1 MPIHLHIGTHKTG
14 TTAIQRQLQRNREAL
29 KRQGIWYPNEAE
41 LLPGGST
48 GIPHRNIARSLN
60 STAAPK
66 PYDRPSLRTMVQ
78 AILGGARDYDHTII
92 SSEAFWRIGFPAQ
105 PEHCSLEKIWQRK
118 LANVASIRQL
128 FADGEVRVHAVLRE
142 RSAYIQSSYSEFV
155 LATLYREDIHAYL
168 STYGHGWDYLQ
179 QLQAWSA
186 HFPVE
191 AHAYETLC
199 IGNRLPLEFL
209 RALCGAGLPDDI
221 LAADPN
227 PLANVSDPLA
237 CISFKRFLNQQPI
250 RLEKRDRLY
259 RKYRRIFRKAA
270 KRAKPSQTVQQ
281 LAALNSWLP
290 TAELRSLQ
298 RALAKNDRE
307 IRAAFCADLVSSPP
321 KRFWPLPWQSDR
333 RQPLSP
339 AEHDKVVGWMLGR
352 QPLKP
357 AWLLKPEADNR

>member
-29 KRQGIWYPNEAE
+29 KQRGIWYPSEAE
-41 LLPGGST
+41 LLPGGSH

-66 PYDRPSLRTMVQ
+66 PYDRPSLRLMAQ
-78 AILGGARDYDHTII
+78 AILRGARNYDHTII
-92 SSEAFWRIGFPAQ
+92 SSEAFWRIGFPTQ
-105 PEHCSLEKIWQRK
+105 PEHCSPEKLWQRK

-155 LATLYREDIHAYL
+155 LATLYKDDIYAYL
-168 STYGHGWDYLQ
+168 RAYGHGWNYLQ

-186 HFPVE
+186 HFPVT
-191 AHAYETLC
+191 AHSYETLC
-199 IGNRLPLEFL
+199 TGNQLPLEFL
-209 RALCGAGLPDDI
+209 RALCGADLPDDI

-227 PLANVSDPLA
+227 PFANVSDPLA

-259 RKYRRIFRKAA
+259 RKYRRIFRQAA
-270 KRAKPSQTVQQ
+270 KRPRPSQTIQH

-298 RALAKNDRE
+298 RDLAENDRA
-307 IRAAFCADLVSSPP
+307 IRAAFCADLVSGPA
-321 KRFWPLPWQSDR
+321 KRFWPLPWQHDR
-333 RQPLSP
+333 RQPLSA
-339 AEHDKVVGWMLGR
+339 AEHANVVGWMLAR

-357 AWLLKPEADNR
+357 GWLLEPEADQR

>member
-66 PYDRPSLRTMVQ
+66 PYDRPSLRTMAQ

-209 RALCGAGLPDDI
+209 RALCGEGLPDDI

-339 AEHDKVVGWMLGR
+339 AEHDKVVRWMLGR

-357 AWLLKPEADNR
+357 AWLLEPEADNR